1 MSDKPEQQKQSFTEQ
16 DGLFA
21 AELVTPAAPV
31 DPAPIDP
38 APADEP
44 PFDPYYDVPPAE
56 DDYYAPPAD
65 APMVEA
71 PVVGVPAALPT
82 GMPAYS
88 APVASAPEPGAPAA
102 FAADPLGDF
111 MPPAYRVG
119 GYGEDFDPADPYGER
134 TYSLST
140 VDPASLT
147 AGLNERQEEAVL
159 HSGSPLLIVAGAGSG
174 KTRVLTHR
182 IAYLLATHRA
192 TPGQILAIT
201 FTNKAAAEMRERI
214 EALVGPRAKH
224 MWISTFHSFCV
235 RVLRR
240 EAAALG
246 LKSTFTIYDSTD
258 SQRLLSLIIKELNL
272 DTKKFTA
279 KAVGNRI
286 SGLKNEL
293 VSAEAYA
300 SRVASD
306 NPYEKTISQIYT
318 VYTQRLRAANSLDFD
333 DLIGRT
339 VFLLKKFPE
348 IANYYRR
355 KFRHI
360 LVDEYQDTNHAQ
372 YQLVRELVGA
382 HTKAPAD
389 RGPYPDAV
397 PPAELTV
404 VGDSDQSIYAFRG
417 ADIRNIT
424 DFEKDYPNAHTIL
437 LEQNYRSTQNILSA
451 ANAVIE
457 RNPDR
462 RPKKL
467 WTASGAGA
475 KIIGYVAESEHAEAR
490 FITREIDRLADEHGV
505 QPGDVAIFYRTNAQ
519 SRTLEDMLMRAGLPY
534 RVVGGTRFYERKEI
548 KDALAYLRALSN
560 PDDDVNV
567 RRILNEPKRGIGAKS
582 ESVVA
587 DYATAHRISFFAAAR
602 QAADVPGLGAAAVK
616 KYAEFVRLMD
626 DLAQIARTEPA
637 ATCLEAVLEQ
647 TGYLA
652 ALRASK
658 DIQDESRVENLS
670 ELLDAMVEF
679 ETENLG
685 ADLEQFLEHVALVA
699 DADSIPNRP
708 ASAEGES
715 ASAAQIAAEAAEAK
729 AQGMVT
735 LMTLHTAK
743 GLEFPVVFLTG
754 MEHGL
759 FPHQR
764 ALTDEKEMS
773 EERRLAYVGLTRA
786 MERLYL
792 TRSETRTMWGKSQF
806 NPPSPFLEEI
816 PEELI
821 EWKRTAGFSG
831 FGASGM
837 GAYGARGGGS
847 YGGSSY
853 GNSYGGGYLGG
864 SRSGSYSGGYSSGG
878 SRGSYDP
885 YESRPSRRSEP
896 STADIN
902 GSASYGLAAATAS
915 SKVTN
920 RSRVHQSKEIPTLAV
935 GDTVR
940 HTKFGE
946 GRVLAVEGSGDKTVA
961 KVRFGSEEKRLLLRY
976 APLEKVS

>member
-1 MSDKPEQQKQSFTEQ
+1 MSDKPEQQKQPFTEQ

-21 AELVTPAAPV
+21 AELITPAAPADLV
-31 DPAPIDP
+31 PV
-38 APADEP
+38 DEP

-56 DDYYAPPAD
+56 EDYYVPPAD

-71 PVVGVPAALPT
+71 PVVGAPGALPT
-82 GMPAYS
+82 GMPAYG
-88 APVASAPEPGAPAA
+88 APATSAPEPGVPAA

-134 TYSLST
+134 TYSLNA
-140 VDPASLT
+140 VDPSSLT

-272 DTKKFTA
+272 DPKKFTA

-293 VSAEAYA
+293 VSAEAFA

-306 NPYEKTISQIYT
+306 NPYEKTIAQIYT

-382 HTKAPAD
+382 HTKVPAD

-679 ETENLG
+679 ETENPG

-708 ASAEGES
+708 ASAEGEN

-837 GAYGARGGGS
+837 GAYGARGGGGS
-847 YGGSSY
+847 YGSYSGGSHS
-853 GNSYGGGYLGG
+853 GSGGYSGG
-864 SRSGSYSGGYSSGG
+864 YGSGGYSSGG

-885 YESRPSRRSEP
+885 YESRPARRSEP